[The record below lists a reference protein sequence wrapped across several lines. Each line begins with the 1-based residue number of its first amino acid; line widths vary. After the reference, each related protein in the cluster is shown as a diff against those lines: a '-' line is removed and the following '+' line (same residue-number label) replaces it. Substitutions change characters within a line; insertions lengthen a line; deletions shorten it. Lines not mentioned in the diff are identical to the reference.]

1 MPSPLSVP
9 ADRVAPCGTP
19 LIVTLRTSELSVR
32 PASISSAIALSSDPL
47 ASDTSNVGAS
57 AIPATSTVISSTTTA
72 LSVPSVVETD
82 TVRSKLPLKFSPGVI
97 VKPSRSATSRVQV
110 PSPLSVP
117 ADRVAPSGTPEM
129 VIEMPSFASSSSV
142 SIERAIA
149 LSSAPAASPTSSVAP
164 SATASTS
171 TVKLVLVDDVLPLAS
186 VLVAVTE
193 RSKLPL

>member
-1 MPSPLSVP
+1 MV
-9 ADRVAPCGTP
+9 
-19 LIVTLRTSELSVR
+19 RTSEPSMR
-32 PASISSAIALSSDPL
+32 PASISSAIAESSEPL
-47 ASDTSNVGAS
+47 ASEAANVGAS

-72 LSVPSVVETD
+72 LSVPSIVETD

-97 VKPSRSATSRVQV
+97 VRPSRSATSRVQV

-142 SIERAIA
+142 SIDSAIA
-149 LSSAPAASPTSSVAP
+149 LSSSPDASLTSSVAP
-164 SATASTS
+164 SATAATS
-171 TVKLVLVDDVLPLAS
+171 TVKDVLVEDLLPFAS